1 MFTDK
6 YFGPLDQSNCAYF
19 YFFSVLGF
27 LLMLIAL
34 LSTLGYLVSS
44 YKKIHYGILVS
55 LFFSCISYFMIYY
68 QSRLLHTMCVK
79 VL

>member
-6 YFGPLDQSNCAYF
+6 YFGPLDESNCAYF

-27 LLMLIAL
+27 LLMILAL
-34 LSTLGYLVSS
+34 LSILGYLVTN

-55 LFFSCISYFMIYY
+55 LIFSFISYFMIYY
-68 QSRLLHTMCVK
+68 QSRLLNTMCVK